1 MRVLRLR
8 NDESAGQR
16 TLIVAFAVVLS
27 LLASVAVG
35 VLAGSGS
42 FLPAAVMAVG
52 GFAVVA
58 AFSPSWVLWG
68 IFILGFV
75 IAGFTRLYIPE
86 VQQVRWLLLPAAT
99 VLALHA
105 LIVAARSGGIRLP
118 AFGWFAIGFVV
129 VMLASTV
136 VNKSM
141 NSTALLGLKGYF
153 QMWGVIV
160 ALALV
165 PYTLSTM
172 RWLGWALLGV
182 AVVQLPFVLH
192 QFFVLVPARVGLHDW
207 IIPVDVVAG
216 TFGAEKGGGGENSML
231 TAFLIILI
239 SGFAALWR
247 RGVISAPIFF
257 TGVVLFFWPIVLT
270 ESKISVF
277 YMLTALFIISW
288 RDMFERPKRF
298 ALTMAIGAVAMTVLI
313 MGLTALAPKENKVR
327 SLGELIAFTWS
338 YNFGTDRSFSGEL
351 SRAGAYR
358 YWFDQHSGKDISA
371 ALLGHGAG
379 IARYE
384 DPVARTNSE
393 NFGLQAGLGIGRTG
407 ATAVLWEAGIIGFL
421 FVIAMFAS
429 AISLAGRLARSAT
442 DPVHGAF
449 LLSSQV
455 AAAVLLV
462 SFFDKGYFA
471 FQVGYQSMLVFA
483 LGYIAWSAREAAER
497 RPLAGAGTRDS
508 AADPAAAGLR

>member
-1 MRVLRLR
+1 MRTLRLR
-8 NDESAGQR
+8 SGDVQGQR
-16 TLIVAFAVVLS
+16 MLIVGFAVVLS
-27 LLASVAVG
+27 LLASIAVG

-42 FLPAAVMAVG
+42 FLPAAIMAVA
-52 GFAVVA
+52 GFALVA

-68 IFILGFV
+68 IFIVGFV
-75 IAGFTRLYIPE
+75 IAGVTRLYIPE
-86 VQQVRWLLLPAAT
+86 VQQVRWLLLPAST

-105 LIVAARSGGIRLP
+105 VIIAARGDGIRLP
-118 AFGWFAIGFVV
+118 TFCWFAIGFVV
-129 VMLASTV
+129 VTLASTL
-136 VNKSM
+136 VNESL

-160 ALALV
+160 AFALV
-165 PYTLSTM
+165 PFAMSTM
-172 RWLGWALLGV
+172 RWLGWALLAV
-182 AVVQLPFVLH
+182 ALIQLPFVLH
-192 QFFVLVPARVGLHDW
+192 QFFVLVPARVGLHQW

-231 TAFLIILI
+231 TAFLIIMI

-247 RGVISAPIFF
+247 RGVISAPVFF
-257 TGVVLFFWPIVLT
+257 GAVIVLFWPIVLT

-277 YMLTALFIISW
+277 YMLTALFVISW
-288 RDMFERPKRF
+288 RDAFERPKRF
-298 ALTMAIGAVAMTVLI
+298 ALTMAFGAVALAVLI
-313 MGLTALAPKENKVR
+313 TGLTALAPKENKVR

-358 YWFDQHSGKDISA
+358 YWFDQHSGKDLSA

-407 ATAVLWEAGIIGFL
+407 ATAVLWEAGVIGFL
-421 FVIAMFAS
+421 FVIAMFIS
-429 AISLAGRLARSAT
+429 AISLAGRLARSAR

-449 LLSSQV
+449 LLSCQV
-455 AAAVLLV
+455 AGSILLV

-483 LGYIAWSAREAAER
+483 LGYIAWSARDDAAR
-497 RPLAGAGTRDS
+497 QS
-508 AADPAAAGLR
+508 ASLNATLSGR